1 MYIPGRTR
9 SASSTPMSAACR
21 RPIIE
26 AGSDF
31 EMEHEMEPGT
41 MMAAG
46 TSWPDA
52 AIAIAGIALVTS
64 VAVVVIWQALATWRA
79 RIAVTREEAY
89 RKLAEQT
96 AADLHALRE
105 RLDEREESTP

>member
-1 MYIPGRTR
+1 
-9 SASSTPMSAACR
+9 
-21 RPIIE
+21 
-26 AGSDF
+26 
-31 EMEHEMEPGT
+31 MELGT
-41 MMAAG
+41 VMAAS

-96 AADLHALRE
+96 AHELHEINQRLADRE
-105 RLDEREESTP
+105 RVNNGAER